1 MPAPT
6 QRLALP
12 SLAFA
17 VAWLLAPGTALA
29 QARPAPREFR
39 HGGDAFLHVVF
50 ESSSPTTTRRTGS
63 DGERMTETVRHRWSV
78 DGYLEVKT
86 SVPAPGKRAFLVLG
100 TAGALEGSLHEEHDQ
115 KREKIYGEGGLHELK
130 ESWRESFDSGVVLFA
145 KPPGVFGIEVDT
157 EARTWTAP
165 ELADAFDSVPSI
177 LRRKENYEAV
187 WEPPYDLIVT
197 SYDATQPPGGLWGG
211 HSPLR
216 PSGYDAQYLGLRD
229 ALEGPQ
235 ALSSMVAR
243 AGSQAPLTGTITRKR
258 GPVTASIT
266 WSLVQELPGL
276 ELRVTSR
283 DLDTWLPQ
291 GDRVPNVAGR
301 LPGPR
306 LQLTAEVVD
315 PTGAEV
321 TSVRIRKLRFRL
333 EDTSRLPGICGNWP
347 YGSDD
352 TSPDLEF
359 DSPRSTDEGQAL
371 DFEDLTTLRKTVFVV
386 PYDFGGFTTLRV
398 TAELD
403 DGSTLHGRLV
413 GQDGDPTAIRIPA
426 RAVDSKVAQAWLRD
440 HAAIGKTDDADDE
453 TKPAGDGDGDGLSL
467 FEEYRGFYA
476 RSKHVR
482 CDPQHKEVFVHDR
495 VDDADTRAAVLC
507 FWSATEANVRS
518 LDPRQGEIDE
528 SNVVNKNRGGPT
540 RGEQH
545 AVKLVAGA
553 GSGKLLPT
561 ATARRPGRG
570 EVLVTSPAVFEL
582 MLPGARGQRS
592 NFQRAIV
599 QAMCGLCGVQRP
611 GTSDLGFRNISV
623 ARDPSGA
630 IVARLGE
637 DQPIRLREERT
648 ERDLAPVWLAEA
660 EADAREVQRRLRG
673 ARNATTAGEGAAEA
687 LRTRTL
693 YLGVRGGEHSGPMAN
708 VMRDTLADALWV
720 PESATVYVFTAGKH
734 ELGGLEL
741 VETSTGDGPNA
752 PGPRTRFGSS
762 ERPPSRSQ
770 FCVNDHAP

>member
-1 MPAPT
+1 MT
-6 QRLALP
+6 ELIHRHAL
-12 SLAFA
+12 SLVLVCCGASGA
-17 VAWLLAPGTALA
+17 ALA
-29 QARPAPREFR
+29 QARSAPREFH

-50 ESSSPTTTRRTGS
+50 ESSSPTTTERTGS
-63 DGERMTETVRHRWSV
+63 DGERLTETVRHRWSV

-86 SVPAPGKRAFLVLG
+86 SVPAVGKRKILVVG
-100 TAGALEGSLHEEHDQ
+100 TAGALEGSLHEEHDK
-115 KREKIYGEGGLHELK
+115 KREKIYGEGGLHEQK
-130 ESWRESFDSGVVLFA
+130 ETWRESFDSGVVLFA
-145 KPPGVFGIEVDT
+145 KPPGTFGIEVDT

-165 ELADAFDSVPSI
+165 ELADAFDGVPST

-197 SYDATQPPGGLWGG
+197 SYDATRPPGGLWGG

-235 ALSSMVAR
+235 ALSSMVSS
-243 AGSQAPLTGTITRKR
+243 AGSQAPTGTITCKR

-266 WSLVQELPGL
+266 WSLVQDLPGL

-291 GDRVPNVAGR
+291 GARVPNVAGR

-359 DSPRSTDEGQAL
+359 DSPRATDEGQAL

-403 DGSTLHGRLV
+403 DGSTLRGRLV

-426 RAVDSKVAQAWLRD
+426 RAVDSKVAQAWLRENG
-440 HAAIGKTDDADDE
+440 AVGKADDADDE
-453 TKPAGDGDGDGLSL
+453 SKPAGDGDGDGLAL

-476 RSKHVR
+476 RGKHVR
-482 CDPQHKEVFVHDR
+482 CDPHHKEVFVHDR
-495 VDDADTRAAVLC
+495 VYDRDTRAATMT
-507 FWSATEANVRS
+507 FWIATETNVES
-518 LDPRQGEIDE
+518 LDPETGEIDE

-545 AVKLVAGA
+545 AVKLVSGV
-553 GSGKLLPT
+553 GSGQLLPT

-570 EVLVTSPAVFEL
+570 EVLVTSPGVFEIL
-582 MLPGARGQRS
+582 LPGPRGQRS

-599 QAMCGLCGVQRP
+599 QAMCMLCGVQRP
-611 GTSDLGFRNISV
+611 GTSDLAFRTITV
-623 ARDPSGA
+623 ARDASGA

-637 DQPIRLREERT
+637 DKPIRLLEEHT

-673 ARNATTAGEGAAEA
+673 THNAGTAGEGAAEA

-708 VMRDTLADALWV
+708 VMRNTLADGLWL
-720 PESATVYVFTAGKH
+720 PESATVYVFAAGSY
-734 ELGGLEL
+734 ELGGIEL
-741 VETSTGDGPNA
+741 VDTSVGDGTNTE
-752 PGPRTRFGSS
+752 GPHTRFGSS

-770 FCVNDHAP
+770 FRVNDHAP